1 MPDVDFLEEKPLY
14 SKTLIDLPNF
24 IQEIEKVNINM
35 FCDICKNERTFNM
48 TNRYTENASHVH
60 PNHLNDSSWDLEDNK
75 YMTLDYLCASCNEF
89 QRFFVIKFDE
99 NLNYVQKIGQFP
111 PLDISIPKYIRKAIG
126 EYEDYYKKGRIS
138 ENFGYGIGAHAYYRR
153 IIEGIID
160 ELLDR
165 VSNLFPED
173 EKKIYEEALSR
184 AKKEKNATA
193 KIEIV
198 KDLVPPILIQ
208 GRYNPLKTLHESLS
222 IGIHV
227 ESDEVCIENAIII
240 RKNLEFLVEAIYRG
254 EERSKEYVK
263 DMDNLKKKLE
273 KYK

>member
-1 MPDVDFLEEKPLY
+1 MPDVNFLEEKPLY
-14 SKTLIDLPNF
+14 SKSVLETPNF
-24 IQEIEKVNINM
+24 IRELKKVNINM
-35 FCDICKNERTFNM
+35 FCDTCKNIRTFNM
-48 TNRYTENASHVH
+48 TNDYSDSAEHIH
-60 PNHLNDSSWDLEDNK
+60 PNNPKGITYELEDNK
-75 YMTLDYLCASCNEF
+75 YITLDYLCASCKEF
-89 QRFFVIKFDE
+89 QRFFFIRIDE
-99 NLNYVQKIGQFP
+99 NTDYVQKIGQFP

-160 ELLDR
+160 ELLDK

-173 EKKIYEEALSR
+173 EKEIYAEALSR
-184 AKKEKNATA
+184 AKKAKNATD

-198 KDLVPPILIQ
+198 KNLVPPILILD
-208 GRYNPLKTLHESLS
+208 RYNPLKTLHEALS

-240 RKNLEFLVEAIYRG
+240 RKNLEFLVEAIYRY
-254 EERSKEYVK
+254 EERTREYIN
-263 DMDNLKKKLE
+263 DMDNIKKKLE